1 MPLPEPAAG
10 TVSREAAAT
19 GNPHLNARKV
29 CTRMSDTL
37 GLILGLVCAGLGGEL
52 FVRGIVGLAGW
63 ARVSASIV
71 AATFAAFA
79 TSSPELTVAVTSSL
93 AGTPEIAL
101 GDALGSNIVN
111 VALILGIAVLIA
123 PIPASRDGIRRD
135 FPAAILVPLVVG
147 ALAFDGTLSRVDGLI
162 LLGLFAIWLTMAI
175 FEAHRQ
181 RSAAI
186 DVLGEHRP
194 WLALGLCLAGLAFLI
209 ASGRLIVS
217 GALGIAASFGIS
229 PFVISAT
236 LVAFGTSMPEL
247 ATALIAQ
254 IRKHSEVGLGTILGS
269 NIFNGLFILAVAAIL
284 HPVNVEWNAVS
295 LTLLF
300 GVATVAITFPF
311 RDNKVIRLQ
320 GAALL
325 VFYLFY
331 ALTML

>member
-1 MPLPEPAAG
+1 
-10 TVSREAAAT
+10 
-19 GNPHLNARKV
+19 
-29 CTRMSDTL
+29 MSDTL
-37 GLILGLVCAGLGGEL
+37 SLILGLVCAGLGGEL

-79 TSSPELTVAVTSSL
+79 TSSPELTVAVSSAM

-123 PIPASRDGIRRD
+123 PIPASRDSIRRD
-135 FPAAILVPLVVG
+135 FSVALLVPPIIG
-147 ALAFDGTLSRVDGLI
+147 ALAFDGTLSQVDGLI
-162 LLGLFAIWLTMAI
+162 LLGGFVTWLTLVV
-175 FEAHRQ
+175 FEARRQ

-194 WLALGLCLAGLAFLI
+194 WLVLLLCLAGLALLI

-217 GALGIAASFGIS
+217 GALGIATAFGVS
-229 PFVISAT
+229 TFVIGAT
-236 LVAFGTSMPEL
+236 LVAFGTSVPEL

-269 NIFNGLFILAVAAIL
+269 NIFNGLFILAVAAII
-284 HPVNVEWNAVS
+284 HPIKVEWNAVS

-300 GVATVAITFPF
+300 GIATIAVMFPF
-311 RDNKVIRLQ
+311 RNSMVGRPQ
-320 GAALL
+320 GAILL
-325 VFYLFY
+325 ACY
-331 ALTML
+331 ALYAVTML

>member
-1 MPLPEPAAG
+1 
-10 TVSREAAAT
+10 
-19 GNPHLNARKV
+19 
-29 CTRMSDTL
+29 MSDTL
-37 GLILGLVCAGLGGEL
+37 SLILGLACAGLGGEL

-79 TSSPELTVAVTSSL
+79 TSSPELTVAVSSAM

-123 PIPASRDGIRRD
+123 PIAAAHDSIRRD

-147 ALAFDGTLSRVDGLI
+147 ALAFDGTLSQVDGFI
-162 LLGLFAIWLTMAI
+162 LLGGFVTWLTLVI
-175 FEAHRQ
+175 FEARRQ

-186 DVLGEHRP
+186 DVLDEQRP
-194 WLALGLCLAGLAFLI
+194 WLVLLLCLAGLAFLV

-217 GALGIAASFGIS
+217 GAVGIATAFGVS
-229 PFVISAT
+229 TFVIGAT
-236 LVAFGTSMPEL
+236 LVAFGTSVPEL

-254 IRKHSEVGLGTILGS
+254 IRKHGEVGLGTILGS
-269 NIFNGLFILAVAAIL
+269 NIFNGLFILAVAAII
-284 HPVNVEWNAVS
+284 HPIQVEWNAVS

-300 GVATVAITFPF
+300 GIATIAVMFPF
-311 RDNKVIRLQ
+311 RSNRVSRLQ
-320 GAALL
+320 GTILL
-325 VFYLFY
+325 ACYVLY
-331 ALTML
+331 AVTIL